1 MSSRVQPDQAGI
13 QRRDRSDADYE
24 MWLARLVERTDPLMA
39 WLGVL
44 FALLLGFQLAVE
56 VQPSVGRALDAAVW
70 IIWAIFVVDFGAK
83 LALAP
88 AKGRF
93 LRRHWFQLLGLL
105 LPTLRLLSFL
115 RLVRLGRAFP
125 AARVLT
131 TSYRS
136 AGTARRLLRSR
147 LAYLTGLS
155 VAVTVALAEL
165 GYVFESGRGGTL
177 STFPQAL
184 FWAASLVLGM
194 HADPVPATWPG
205 RLVMLAGFA
214 AGLVLIATLAGS
226 LGAFLL
232 EGRHERATSGP
243 NESE

>member
-1 MSSRVQPDQAGI
+1 M
-13 QRRDRSDADYE
+13 RRGRSEADYE
-24 MWLARLVERTDPLMA
+24 TWLARLVERTDPLMA
-39 WLGVL
+39 WLGLL
-44 FALLLGFQLAVE
+44 FALLLGFQLAVA

-83 LALAP
+83 LVLAP

-93 LRRHWFQLLGLL
+93 LRRHWFQVLGLL

-155 VAVTVALAEL
+155 VAVMVALAEL

-177 STFPQAL
+177 STFPEAL

-194 HADPVPATWPG
+194 QADPVPATWPG
-205 RLVMLAGFA
+205 RFVMLAGFA
-214 AGLVLIATLAGS
+214 TGLVLIATLAGS

-243 NESE
+243 HEQCADQ